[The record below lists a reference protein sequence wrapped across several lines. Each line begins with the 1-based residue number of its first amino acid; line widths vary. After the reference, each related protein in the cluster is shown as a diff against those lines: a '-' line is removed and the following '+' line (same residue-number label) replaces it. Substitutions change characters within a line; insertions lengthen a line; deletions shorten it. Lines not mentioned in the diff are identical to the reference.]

1 MDFQESVIAYPGGIF
16 DINGIRVEKTRQGI
30 YIINGKKVLVK

>member
-1 MDFQESVIAYPGGIF
+1 MYETENYFPSDS
-16 DINGIRVEKTRQGI
+16 IRVEKTRQGI